1 MPAENVSEEIRHL
14 MRDKNFSQRRAIAA
28 AKSMERAGK
37 FKKHAKKKRRKS
49 AKSRRRTSSKY

>member
-14 MRDKNFSQRRAIAA
+14 MKDRGYTQRRAIAA

-37 FKKHAKKKRRKS
+37 FKKRAKKKRRKS
-49 AKSRRRTSSKY
+49 AKSKRHSVKY